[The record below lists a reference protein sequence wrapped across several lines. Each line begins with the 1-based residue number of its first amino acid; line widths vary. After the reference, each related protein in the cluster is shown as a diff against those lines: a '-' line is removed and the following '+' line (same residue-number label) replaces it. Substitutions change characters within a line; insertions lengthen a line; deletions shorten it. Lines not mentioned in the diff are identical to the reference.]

1 MLDWPVLRAHWRIV
15 LLPGALGIG
24 AFNTLL
30 YTGVQTTTALNAM
43 LIQSA
48 QPALILLIGALVM
61 RDRTR
66 ARQIAGM
73 AVSVAGVLL
82 IIARGDPYALVTLRL
97 NIGDAIIGVA
107 AVLWARS
114 AERLGGEGG
123 GSR

>member
-1 MLDWPVLRAHWRIV
+1 
-15 LLPGALGIG
+15 
-24 AFNTLL
+24 
-30 YTGVQTTTALNAM
+30 M

-82 IIARGDPYALVTLRL
+82 IIARGDPYALVPLRL
-97 NIGDAIIGVA
+97 NNGDASIGVVA
-107 AVLWARS
+107 ALWALYSVLLRRRPIVHPLILLAAS
-114 AERLGGEGG
+114 ILCGVVVIAPVYAHQLATG
-123 GSR
+123 

>member
-1 MLDWPVLRAHWRIV
+1 
-15 LLPGALGIG
+15 
-24 AFNTLL
+24 
-30 YTGVQTTTALNAM
+30 M

-107 AVLWARS
+107 AVLWALSSVLLRRRPIVHPPS
-114 AERLGGEGG
+114 FLPASIPVGVVVIEIGRA
-123 GSR
+123 SCRARVCKNV